1 MPTRNTTGNEDFQ
14 YVKCTNCGFPCK
26 LGRDKI
32 REGNGN
38 SYYELSH
45 TQTQA
50 PDDWTV
56 SFGCPQCGRGNY
68 TK

>member
-32 REGNGN
+32 KIMEIIRDLAGGGKPSPINVF
-38 SYYELSH
+38 Y
-45 TQTQA
+45 Q
-50 PDDWTV
+50 
-56 SFGCPQCGRGNY
+56 FRR
-68 TK
+68 